1 MAGETTPK
9 RRPQLKEPWKPGISG
24 NPKGRPKG
32 AGHRF
37 GEAFWRDLSEEW
49 KRRGPAVLRDLEGP
63 ELARIAAAKAPTIIE
78 ADVDVRISGWLD
90 VLRGED
96 GQ

>member
-1 MAGETTPK
+1 MAGESTPK
-9 RRPQLKEPWKPGISG
+9 RRPQLKEPWKPGMSG

-37 GEAFWRDLSEEW
+37 GEMFWNDLSAEW
-49 KRRGPAVLRDLEGP
+49 KRRGIEALKVMEDAEFVRV
-63 ELARIAAAKAPTIIE
+63 AAAKAPTIIE

-90 VLRGED
+90 VLRDE
-96 GQ
+96 Q